1 MLHNIN
7 HAKTNRRTRRATKM
21 KMKRRL
27 KPRMMKR
34 RQQSK
39 VRCTPDDLQQLPRVL
54 DNR

>member
-27 KPRMMKR
+27 KPRTMKR
-34 RQQSK
+34 RQQPK
-39 VRCTPDDLQQLPRVL
+39 VRCTPDDLQQLWRVL
-54 DNR
+54 DNG